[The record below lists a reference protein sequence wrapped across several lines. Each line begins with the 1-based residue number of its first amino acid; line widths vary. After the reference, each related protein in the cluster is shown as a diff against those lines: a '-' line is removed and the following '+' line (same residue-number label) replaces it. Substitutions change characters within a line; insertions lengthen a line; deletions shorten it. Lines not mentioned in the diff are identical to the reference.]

1 MNTIPTIHPALVE
14 LIPALTDAG
23 LSVYAYTDTPRRALS
38 WVVVER
44 DGNTCVV
51 AISDFDSITV
61 TACVRPS
68 REYGSGVMVDI
79 EPGEPDTIGRR
90 VAAAAIKGTEP
101 MIQIRFCRVN
111 PFVPNDGMKH
121 FALANLVKVA

>member
-1 MNTIPTIHPALVE
+1 MTIHNIHPALAE
-14 LIPALTDAG
+14 LIPALADAG
-23 LSVYAYTDTPRRALS
+23 LSVYAYTGTLHRTLS

-51 AISDFDSITV
+51 AISDFDSFTV

-79 EPGEPDTIGRR
+79 EPGEPDAIGRR
-90 VAAAAIKGTEP
+90 IAAAAIRATEP
-101 MIQIRFCRVN
+101 TVRVRFCSVN
-111 PFVPNDGMKH
+111 PIVPNDGMKH
-121 FALANLVKVA
+121 FAWANLVRAV